1 MAESGISQT
10 ASRSKNWSKPAS
22 AGYLMDGTLEVLREL
37 GQSILDPIPWLLG
50 LYVDMEI
57 RFEITRSIETAC
69 LYTDESLV
77 QRRIP

>member
-1 MAESGISQT
+1 
-10 ASRSKNWSKPAS
+10 
-22 AGYLMDGTLEVLREL
+22 MDGTLEVLREL